1 MKLTGFLFFIAG
13 LALMAAG
20 VVAGQEPPN
29 PRIDYAGFANL
40 SQNITALRESRR
52 ISETDFLHHAEDPKT
67 VILDARSR
75 EKYEQLHVKDAKHLN
90 FADFTEE
97 SLRKLIPEKHTRILI
112 YCNNNFSG
120 EPRLLAP
127 KAGLAALN
135 IHVFITLHAYG
146 YTNVHELA
154 PLLDIKTTKIPFAGE
169 SAK

>member
-127 KAGLAALN
+127 KAGLADMN
-135 IHVFITLHAYG
+135 IPVFINHHANV
-146 YTNVHELA
+146 YTKDHELA
-154 PLLDIKTTKIPFAGE
+154 PLLDIKTTMIPLAGV

>member
-1 MKLTGFLFFIAG
+1 MKLTGFLLFIVG

-20 VVAGQEPPN
+20 VVAGQEPQN
-29 PRIDYAGFANL
+29 PRIDYAG
-40 SQNITALRESRR
+40 
-52 ISETDFLHHAEDPKT
+52 
-67 VILDARSR
+67 
-75 EKYEQLHVKDAKHLN
+75 
-90 FADFTEE
+90 FTEE

-135 IHVFITLHAYG
+135 IPVFITLHAYG